1 MRRNGLLG
9 KLYDRLTPE
18 ERFRL
23 DVVAMARGDTE
34 ESELLTNTCP
44 RRSYTMNER
53 GFTGRWLGAMDVTLR
68 AYLDLAGYLEKLKMV
83 EVVRV
88 MLPYPETFARDAAL
102 DAYIKGHRDGAR
114 HAWSEAGKWGE
125 APEWPLEVDEEGVK
139 SLVDPGAS
147 ILPEIFD
154 RLEWELATNAL
165 TLWAGFER
173 FCGER
178 MGLEAEAI
186 LKVVLE
192 EGVERVGDLKALAER
207 LSIEPQTETVEE
219 IAEGLAEAWGLVER
233 AG

>member
-114 HAWSEAGKWGE
+114 HAWSEAGKRG
-125 APEWPLEVDEEGVK
+125 
-139 SLVDPGAS
+139 
-147 ILPEIFD
+147 
-154 RLEWELATNAL
+154 AL
-165 TLWAGFER
+165 TPGPR
-173 FCGER
+173 
-178 MGLEAEAI
+178 
-186 LKVVLE
+186 
-192 EGVERVGDLKALAER
+192 
-207 LSIEPQTETVEE
+207 
-219 IAEGLAEAWGLVER
+219 
-233 AG
+233 

>member
-1 MRRNGLLG
+1 MRQNGHARY
-9 KLYDRLTPE
+9 YDRLTPE

-23 DVVAMARGDTE
+23 DVLAMARGDTE
-34 ESELLTNTCP
+34 ESQLLTNTCP

-102 DAYIKGHRDGAR
+102 DAYIEGHRDGAR
-114 HAWSEAGKWGE
+114 HAWSEAGKRGE
-125 APEWPLEVDEEGVK
+125 APQWPLEVDEEGVK

-173 FCGER
+173 FCGGS